1 MLKTN
6 VMKCAVLFLIC
17 VTSELVAQR
26 IPDFGDVSAEELKP
40 VTYDLDSTAAA
51 IILFDKADVRLTEEF
66 RFSYTR
72 HLRIK
77 LIKKESFDEWANQ
90 IIPFE
95 HKTQKLSKIKAATY
109 NLENELVVT
118 TPVDGNKMLEVA
130 VDKYFDQVKFAFP
143 NVKEGSVV
151 EMSYLIQSGST
162 VISSWLFQHDI
173 PTLRSEFDLLA
184 PPFAT
189 LYEIEG
195 GITLTDYKESKN
207 GMKKHW
213 GMRNI
218 PAFKPE
224 PFSLTPRDLVSRL
237 HLKFMAAHGLMADA
251 FRMAF
256 DSERKK
262 EAGYLSNMARK
273 VVDSAAT
280 AKVKIDSIYNF
291 VKRKVKWNGHIDR
304 FPDRSFSKVITAG
317 TGSSA
322 EINLLLVCLLEASG
336 LKSSPVLVST
346 RDHGRIN
353 INSLAL
359 SQFNDVACLVTLKDK
374 RLLLDGTDED
384 LPQSYLPKRY
394 LNGMGL
400 AISADRWDWIPM
412 VSSKDR
418 TVVDANLKISPEEKA
433 IIGDLVVSRNGITGS
448 EITKSVKGTDIEKY
462 LQETYG
468 GKEVRIVKGEFQ
480 RADRNGLAPRE
491 KLKVLSE
498 NSLQVSNGVIY
509 LNPFIMGRSG
519 MEVFKSELRKYTI
532 DFSPSFDEFYIARIR
547 IPEGYSVE
555 ELPKSISFSL
565 TDNSARFVYSLTASD
580 STINLSSQL
589 MFNRA
594 VFEADEY
601 PVVREF
607 YGRVLAKQAE
617 QIVLKKGKD

>member
-1 MLKTN
+1 
-6 VMKCAVLFLIC
+6 MKCAVLFLIC

-213 GMRNI
+213 GM
-218 PAFKPE
+218 
-224 PFSLTPRDLVSRL
+224 
-237 HLKFMAAHGLMADA
+237 
-251 FRMAF
+251 
-256 DSERKK
+256 
-262 EAGYLSNMARK
+262 
-273 VVDSAAT
+273 
-280 AKVKIDSIYNF
+280 
-291 VKRKVKWNGHIDR
+291 
-304 FPDRSFSKVITAG
+304 
-317 TGSSA
+317 
-322 EINLLLVCLLEASG
+322 
-336 LKSSPVLVST
+336 
-346 RDHGRIN
+346 
-353 INSLAL
+353 
-359 SQFNDVACLVTLKDK
+359 
-374 RLLLDGTDED
+374 
-384 LPQSYLPKRY
+384 
-394 LNGMGL
+394 
-400 AISADRWDWIPM
+400 
-412 VSSKDR
+412 
-418 TVVDANLKISPEEKA
+418 
-433 IIGDLVVSRNGITGS
+433 
-448 EITKSVKGTDIEKY
+448 
-462 LQETYG
+462 
-468 GKEVRIVKGEFQ
+468 
-480 RADRNGLAPRE
+480 
-491 KLKVLSE
+491 
-498 NSLQVSNGVIY
+498 
-509 LNPFIMGRSG
+509 
-519 MEVFKSELRKYTI
+519 
-532 DFSPSFDEFYIARIR
+532 
-547 IPEGYSVE
+547 
-555 ELPKSISFSL
+555 
-565 TDNSARFVYSLTASD
+565 
-580 STINLSSQL
+580 
-589 MFNRA
+589 
-594 VFEADEY
+594 
-601 PVVREF
+601 
-607 YGRVLAKQAE
+607 
-617 QIVLKKGKD
+617 